1 MYELGG
7 REAMT
12 HGLAGRATAVDP
24 AGLGLDVVLLALA
37 EVAEQPPCAAAALAH
52 YTFLGTSHRES
63 WRHHQLTTVRVHD
76 STNLC
81 CKIVQQH
88 H

>member
-1 MYELGG
+1 
-7 REAMT
+7 MT

-52 YTFLGTSHRES
+52 YTFFLGTSHRES